1 MQGVRCC
8 AASELCTLLLEDQS
22 MEPESSA
29 SLLKGRFD
37 FRQVSRLLVVK
48 RVVKATVGDVLEL

>member
-8 AASELCTLLLEDQS
+8 AASEPCTPLLEDQS
-22 MEPESSA
+22 VEPESSA